1 MILAIS
7 FTSCLY
13 KRRQQSFS
21 EYLTQVTCS
30 LNLLGFGVLRCRHRW
45 HWLRSLKYYTE
56 SETNLLTISILS
68 CKVLIV
74 TLFSLLVVESVSG
87 ST

>member
-13 KRRQQSFS
+13 KRRHQSFS

-30 LNLLGFGVLRCRHRW
+30 LNLLCFGVLRCRHRW
-45 HWLRSLKYYTE
+45 HWLRSLKYTE
-56 SETNLLTISILS
+56 SETNLLTISIPS

-74 TLFSLLVVESVSG
+74 TFFSLLVVESVSG
-87 ST
+87 CT

>member
-30 LNLLGFGVLRCRHRW
+30 LNLLCFDVLRGRHRW
-45 HWLRSLKYYTE
+45 HWLRSLKYTE
-56 SETNLLTISILS
+56 SETNLLTISILLQS
-68 CKVLIV
+68 ADCNFVL
-74 TLFSLLVVESVSG
+74 SPG
-87 ST
+87 G